1 MPSLN
6 YVNLIGRLAKDPELR
21 HTPSGAVMANFTIAV
36 DRRSKPDGV
45 KGADF
50 IRVVSWGKQG
60 ETCANYLAKGRLVAV
75 EGRLQ
80 VRGYQGQDGQNR
92 TVTEVIA
99 ENVQFLDKK
108 GKHAS
113 AANGSDEAPV
123 PEVDIPEGSDWH
135 EEPPAP
141 VEADGS
147 G

>member
-6 YVNLIGRLAKDPELR
+6 YVNLIGRLVKDPDLR

-36 DRRSKPDGV
+36 DRRPKPDGA
-45 KGADF
+45 KSTDF

-60 ETCANYLAKGRLVAV
+60 ETCANYLAKGRLVAI

-92 TVTEVIA
+92 TITEVIA
-99 ENVQFLDKK
+99 ENVQFLDTK
-108 GKHAS
+108 GKNAS
-113 AANGSDEAPV
+113 AVNGSDEAPM
-123 PEVDIPEGSDWH
+123 PEANIPEGSDWQ
-135 EEPPAP
+135 EEPSAP
-141 VEADGS
+141 VAADGN